1 MATKFYKF
9 SEKDFLNGRN
19 ILDLEEEGCYI
30 IDDKI
35 FFDDEAECISFTG
48 KDNDGTVYEF
58 CACINIPDDF
68 DKQQITAGDL
78 LNFPAEELNFW
89 KQGDDE

>member
-48 KDNDGTVYEF
+48 KGNDGTVYEY
-58 CACINIPDDF
+58 CACINIPDDLDNHRGRF
-68 DKQQITAGDL
+68 VKFSGRRTQFLETRR
-78 LNFPAEELNFW
+78 
-89 KQGDDE
+89 